1 MNKADKVLKKVI
13 EYLQDE
19 VDTYYDNP
27 IDEGIESEEQGIF
40 IGRAELAE
48 VLLDQIRT
56 WEAL

>member
-1 MNKADKVLKKVI
+1 MSADKVLKKVI

-40 IGRAELAE
+40 MGRAELAE

-56 WEAL
+56 WEAV

>member
-1 MNKADKVLKKVI
+1 MSADKVLKKVI

-19 VDTYYDNP
+19 VDTYYNNP

-56 WEAL
+56 WEAV

>member
-27 IDEGIESEEQGIF
+27 IDKGIESEEQGIF
-40 IGRAELAE
+40 TGRAELAE

>member
-19 VDTYYDNP
+19 VDTYYNNP

-40 IGRAELAE
+40 MGRAELAE

-56 WEAL
+56 WGAV

>member
-1 MNKADKVLKKVI
+1 MSADKVLKKVI

-19 VDTYYDNP
+19 VDTYYNNP

-40 IGRAELAE
+40 MGRAELAE

-56 WEAL
+56 WGAV